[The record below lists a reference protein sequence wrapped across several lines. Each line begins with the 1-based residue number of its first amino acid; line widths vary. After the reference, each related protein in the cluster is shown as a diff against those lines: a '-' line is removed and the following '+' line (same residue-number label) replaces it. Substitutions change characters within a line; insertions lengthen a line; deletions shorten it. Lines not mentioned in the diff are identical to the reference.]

1 MTGLHTVDKLPVWCE
16 GTTAMVGWNTMQRWT
31 DRGCDVHVVSVR
43 KYHCMVCSAV
53 STEVSVLILDRCY
66 TSFSIIIIYHCMVC
80 SAVCN
85 WTGATQ
91 GFSTVNIYLIIGR
104 GDSSV
109 VRALDLGSKGCRIE
123 SWPEQWENFLLQGQL
138 SVLGSISVS
147 IPPQC
152 YCCSR

>member
-1 MTGLHTVDKLPVWCE
+1 MDKLPVWCE

-53 STEVSVLILDRCY
+53 STQVSVLILDRCY
-66 TSFSIIIIYHCMVC
+66 TS
-80 SAVCN
+80 
-85 WTGATQ
+85 
-91 GFSTVNIYLIIGR
+91 FSTVNIYLIIGR

-138 SVLGSISVS
+138 SVLGSISVP
-147 IPPQC
+147 IPSQC